1 MAGMQC
7 YIVCTQWGS
16 QSDSSRHGIR
26 LSCNKLYKRS
36 PDVSLLSPIWR
47 SDPGRILHKKM
58 SRFARTP
65 QRATP
70 RAGRPRRSGHEDLV
84 GTGLGAVAEAVGRA
98 LLTHVGSTTPRRGGN
113 KPIVPEKC
121 LYTMSTG
128 AFRGWKRSMEDWIKL
143 SKLPRED
150 AVLNIRLNCEEKL
163 RRAIDA
169 QFPSGRWSSFS
180 VEDAFD
186 AVSKITTKTMNKA
199 VVWDKFFSM
208 KQTSTESAKEYIHRC
223 QQVAIDC
230 EFQCPDCRSD
240 LSDHILLHKLVNGL
254 NNVKLKQDIL
264 QSFEKFDTIAKF
276 MVKCESFEETER
288 ECRPA
293 SLRREETIF
302 TEAGTSSPS
311 ATDQQ
316 APCEDVAGVKTAYK
330 KQKDDVSK
338 QTVRPKQKCDFCNTI
353 HVRGRQYCPA
363 GNATCFRCNKVG
375 HFSVCCR
382 SKGDDSGYKGYRTS
396 GSGAGGTDTSVGH
409 VNVYR
414 VGNTHRP
421 KRYVDMNPKSN
432 VIYDVGAA
440 SYTQPLLL
448 VKIEY
453 LIDGRNKCAMLNAVA
468 DTGAEVCIAGL
479 TQAKSLGI
487 DVNHMQK
494 SQVVLQ
500 HAAGGSMNILGKCD
514 VTIFHGGKCVTEDIY
529 FVSGTNKLFLSLH
542 ACKSLGLVD
551 PEFPHH
557 VVDEA
562 RNCGA
567 VQYSCNEGRPT
578 ELPYSPTESN
588 VILLK
593 QWLLERFSGSTFNVN
608 RRPFPMMSG
617 KPHHIHLLPDAIP
630 YACHTPITVPKHWE
644 NEVKRQIDED
654 VRAGILR
661 PVPTGDVT
669 EWCARMVV
677 VGKKDGTPRRT
688 VDFQK
693 LNSFC
698 KRETH
703 HTFAPFDMVSGVP
716 VHTFKTTVDAYWG
729 FHQVD
734 LDEASRRLT
743 TFITPWGR
751 YQYCRTPMGH
761 CSASDAYTKRF
772 DDIIIDVPR
781 KLKCVDDI
789 LLYDSS
795 VEESF
800 WHAYDLLEKC
810 ERNGITLHP
819 NKFQFCQREV
829 DFVGYNLAWERYLP
843 SEDKLAAVKK
853 FPMPEQPTIT
863 DIRSWFGLVNQLA
876 PFVATAPIMA
886 PFRDLL
892 KKGVNKKVYWDD
904 NLKLKFEQAK
914 VALCKLMSDGLA
926 YYDKSRPTVVLTDWS
941 KEGIGFVILQQYCN
955 CVCQTTPFC
964 CSGGWKLALC
974 GSRHLT
980 NEETNYAAIEG
991 EAAAVV
997 WCLKKARLFLLGC
1010 PNLTLAT
1017 DHRPLV
1023 KLFGDR
1029 ELKHIDNPRLFRL
1042 KEKTLHFRFNVKYIE
1057 GKKNTAADTLSRY
1070 PSLVAT
1076 ADDDDAMEAEEMHVA
1091 ASASVIASTH
1101 VIEDDVIVLDSR
1113 AMEKAA
1119 VTDTDYQLL
1128 LNRVRGNDW
1137 PGSRSDVEPSL
1148 KPYFQVR
1155 DRLGHIN
1162 NLITYAFDEGHVR
1175 LVVPG
1180 NLRERVARCLHSGHQ
1195 GVDSMLRR
1203 ARQSV
1208 YWPGMEG
1215 DLKFQRSKCT
1225 TCNMHAPSQ
1234 QREPLMPSEPPDY
1247 PFQKTAADF
1256 FQIDSRFYLAYAD
1269 RLTGWLELSY
1279 FNAGV
1284 TSAKIIP
1291 VLRRLFCR
1299 WGTPEE
1305 ISTDGGTNLCSSEM
1319 LDFYRR
1325 WGVKLRV
1332 SSAQYPQSNG
1342 RAEAAVRS
1350 AKRMVRDNL
1359 RGDGSLDTDEAA
1371 KAMMQY
1377 RNTPLRDIEK
1387 SPAQLA
1393 LGRQL
1398 RDSIPMSREY
1408 YLPDSHWAKTIQE
1421 RERAMTRSMMREKD
1435 VYDIHAKQL
1444 PYLRTGNHVLI
1455 QDPVTK
1461 MWDRSGIVM
1470 ERYPY
1475 RQYLVKING
1484 SGRMTRRNRRHLKFA
1499 PTTPTVESADNSSG
1513 RNTTPLPS
1521 ADPTHTPPLLR
1532 RESSRTCKRPA
1543 WMADYIT

>member
-1 MAGMQC
+1 
-7 YIVCTQWGS
+7 
-16 QSDSSRHGIR
+16 
-26 LSCNKLYKRS
+26 
-36 PDVSLLSPIWR
+36 
-47 SDPGRILHKKM
+47 M
-58 SRFARTP
+58 SRFATWTTP
-65 QRATP
+65 RSTP
-70 RAGRPRRSGHEDLV
+70 RAGRPRRSTQEDRI
-84 GTGLGAVAEAVGRA
+84 GAGYGAVAEAVGRA
-98 LLTHVGSTTPRRGGN
+98 LLTHVSDTTPRHGTS

-121 LYTMSTG
+121 PYTMSTG
-128 AFRGWKRSMEDWIKL
+128 AFRGWQRSMEDWIKL
-143 SKLPRED
+143 SRTPRAD

-169 QFPSGRWSSFS
+169 QFPPDRWSSFS
-180 VEDAFD
+180 MKDAFD
-186 AVSKITTKTMNKA
+186 AISKITTKTVNRA
-199 VVWDKFFSM
+199 VLWDKFFSM
-208 KQTSTESAKEYIHRC
+208 KQTSSESAKEYIHRC

-230 EFQCPDCRSD
+230 SFQCPDCRSD

-254 NNVKLKQDIL
+254 YNVKLKQDIL

-276 MVKCESFEETER
+276 MVKCESYEETER

-293 SLRREETIF
+293 SLRREEIIF
-302 TEAGTSSPS
+302 TGAGASSNDVMLDDS
-311 ATDQQ
+311 ATDQR
-316 APCEDVAGVKTAYK
+316 ALCEDVAAVKTAYK
-330 KQKDDVSK
+330 KQKDSVGLSK
-338 QTVRPKQKCDFCNTI
+338 QAMKPKQKCDFCNNM
-353 HVRGRQYCPA
+353 HVRGRQNCPA
-363 GNATCFRCNKVG
+363 GNAICFRCSKVG

-382 SKGDDSGYKGYRTS
+382 SKGNDSAHKSYRTS
-396 GSGAGGTDTSVGH
+396 GNSADGTDTLVGH
-409 VNVYR
+409 VNICH
-414 VGNTHRP
+414 GSNTHRS
-421 KRYVDMNPKSN
+421 KHYVARYQKSN
-432 VIYDVGAA
+432 VIYDVGSA
-440 SYTQPLLL
+440 SCSQPLISVKVECSNVGKTECALL
-448 VKIEY
+448 
-453 LIDGRNKCAMLNAVA
+453 DAVA

-479 TQAKSLGI
+479 MQAKTLGI
-487 DVNHMQK
+487 DVNKLQRSKIM
-494 SQVVLQ
+494 LQ
-500 HAAGGSMNILGKCD
+500 HAAGGQMNILGKCD
-514 VTIFHGGKCVTEDIY
+514 VTIYHGGRCVTEDVF
-529 FVSGTNKLFLSLH
+529 FVNGTHKLFLSLH

-551 PEFPHH
+551 PGFPNHIIDN
-557 VVDEA
+557 VRA
-562 RNCGA
+562 
-567 VQYSCNEGRPT
+567 CNSIQDVSKGGRPT

-588 VILLK
+588 VALLK
-593 QWLLERFSGSTFNVN
+593 QWLLERFSGSTFNVD

-617 KPHHIHLLPDAIP
+617 KPHHIHLLPNAVP
-630 YACHTPITVPKHWE
+630 YACHTPIAVPKHWE
-644 NEVKRQIDED
+644 NEVKRQIDDD

-677 VGKKDGTPRRT
+677 VGKKDGGPRRT

-698 KRETH
+698 ERETH
-703 HTFAPFDMVSGVP
+703 HTFAPFDMVSSVP

-781 KLKCVDDI
+781 KFKCVDDI
-789 LLYDSS
+789 LLYDSN

-819 NKFQFCQREV
+819 NKFKFCQREV
-829 DFVGYNLAWERYLP
+829 EFVGYNLAWERYLP
-843 SEDKLAAVKK
+843 SEDKLAAVKR
-853 FPMPEQPTIT
+853 FPMPEQPTIS

-892 KKGVNKKVYWDD
+892 KKNVNKKVYWDD
-904 NLKLKFEQAK
+904 NLRMKFEQAK
-914 VALCKLMSDGLA
+914 VALCNLVSDGLA

-941 KEGIGFVILQQYCN
+941 KEGLGFVILQQYCN
-955 CVCQTTPFC
+955 CVCQNIPFC

-980 NEETNYAAIEG
+980 NEEMNYAAIEG

-1010 PNLTLAT
+1010 PNLTLVT

-1042 KEKTLHFRFNVKYIE
+1042 KEKTLHFRFVIKHIA

-1070 PSLVAT
+1070 PSLMAT
-1076 ADDDDAMEAEEMHVA
+1076 ADDTDVLEAEELSIA
-1091 ASASVIASTH
+1091 ASASVIASSH
-1101 VIEDDVIVLDSR
+1101 VIEDDVIVLDSQD
-1113 AMEKAA
+1113 MEKAA
-1119 VTDTDYQLL
+1119 VADADYQLL
-1128 LNRVRGNDW
+1128 LQRVRENNW
-1137 PGSRSDVEPSL
+1137 PRSRSMLEPPL

-1155 DRLGHIN
+1155 ERLGHIKG
-1162 NLITYAFDEGHVR
+1162 LVTYSFDEGHVR

-1180 NLRERVARCLHSGHQ
+1180 NLRDRVADCLHSGHQ

-1203 ARQSV
+1203 ARQAV

-1215 DLKFQRSKCT
+1215 DLQFQRSKCA
-1225 TCNMHAPSQ
+1225 TCNVHAPSQ
-1234 QREPLMPSEPPDY
+1234 QREPLMPSDPPDY

-1256 FQIDSRFYLAYAD
+1256 FQIDNRFYLAYAD

-1279 FNAGV
+1279 FAAGV

-1305 ISTDGGTNLCSSEM
+1305 ISTDGGTNLSSAEM

-1325 WGVKLRV
+1325 WGVKLRI
-1332 SSAQYPQSNG
+1332 SSAHYPQSNG

-1350 AKRMVRDNL
+1350 AKRMIRDNT

-1377 RNTPLRDIEK
+1377 RNTPLRGIEK

-1398 RDSIPMSREY
+1398 RDSIPMSKEY
-1408 YLPDSHWAKTIQE
+1408 YLPDSHWAITLRE
-1421 RERAMTRSMMREKD
+1421 REMALTQSMMKD
-1435 VYDIHAKQL
+1435 KDTYDIHAKQL

-1461 MWDRSGIVM
+1461 RWDRSGIIM

-1475 RQYLVKING
+1475 RQYLIKING
-1484 SGRMTRRNRRHLKFA
+1484 SGRMTRRNRRHLKFLLA
-1499 PTTPTVESADNSSG
+1499 NPTPESAGNTGG
-1513 RNTTPLPS
+1513 RGAAPLPS
-1521 ADPTHTPPLLR
+1521 ADSTHTPPLVR

-1543 WMADYIT
+1543 WLDDYIV